1 MVRLLT
7 ADQVA
12 VRLGFHPDQIYYR
25 ARKGQIPSVR
35 IGRSVWFVEDQIDRW
50 LEAGGTPES
59 DRGLGDVLV
68 EEVSHG

>member
-1 MVRLLT
+1 MKELLS

-12 VRLGFHPDQIYYR
+12 ARLGLHPDQVYYH

-50 LEAGGTPES
+50 LETGGTAKS
-59 DRGLGDVLV
+59 DRRHGDVPA

>member
-1 MVRLLT
+1 MKELLT

-12 VRLGFHPDQIYYR
+12 ARLGIHPDQVYYH

-50 LEAGGTPES
+50 LEAGGTPDS
-59 DRGLGDVLV
+59 DCGQGDGLV